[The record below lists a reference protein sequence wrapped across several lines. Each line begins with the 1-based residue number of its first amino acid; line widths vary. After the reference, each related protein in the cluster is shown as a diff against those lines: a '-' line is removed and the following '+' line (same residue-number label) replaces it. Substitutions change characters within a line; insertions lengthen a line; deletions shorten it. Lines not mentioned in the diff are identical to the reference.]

1 MEHNARRV
9 SPSALVLVLLLILIL
24 LSVPLV
30 LSNNFS
36 GSVSAILLLAIVFI
50 FPGYLFLNLLGEPP
64 SGLRMLLSP
73 VFGIVTITT
82 AYDIFSLSAK
92 DAYFPYYMVFLAAA
106 GIVIFAL
113 QIRRGAPLSEWTK
126 QDCESLLAGGVVAL
140 CVAPVLW
147 RSGRFSDGEFV
158 FYGPAGQ
165 DQLFH
170 VTLLQRLLH
179 HVPPDNFMVSGLR
192 PTIYHYFDDLALA
205 LILRCQNALHLHA
218 IDVFDLYY
226 RCYPVLVY
234 FLIGA
239 LAYRIGRQCLGKAS
253 GGVLSVLLLLGAGGL
268 GWFFGVLQTA
278 LHAAHFAAMRASLFS
293 DWASWEGID
302 SILPLVHRP
311 AHYHG
316 LLISLA
322 AINLLLRKETSR
334 RDWILA
340 GLLLGLMAGFNFT
353 LAATLGF
360 SAAVATLILFLQRP
374 RSEAGNLAWLSLFIL
389 LGSLPI
395 AAAMVFSGFHNMA
408 PGFPFRGP
416 NLEYPIAAW
425 GTTLARVV
433 PAALVPWASLI
444 VFPIVAFGVK
454 LFGIGPM
461 LRLDLGEQ
469 FLRGIAIVLAITFA
483 LNFTIGAF
491 FPYQGTGIAV
501 AFLQPPLWILGLFS
515 LRPLHA
521 WLERNRANWRPL
533 ALWGMLALTWVQAL
547 GAFNFSSKATFSQ
560 ETVRALQ
567 DVRSAAA
574 PDDVVAYLPSDLIE
588 TAIWGHAM
596 ESTNFAI
603 MAMTGLDGYFSSPDY
618 SRFSAVPGLQGRNQ
632 ADVFAQADHLYQQRH
647 DDVGAFLKGDI
658 DGDASARLA
667 SDRVHW
673 IVVSGNS
680 VPDIS
685 SSAVPWRKTDELVVY
700 RISP

>member
-1 MEHNARRV
+1 MEHNSSRV
-9 SPSALVLVLLLILIL
+9 SPSALVQVLLLILVL
-24 LSVPLV
+24 VSVPLV
-30 LSNNFS
+30 LSNNLA
-36 GSVSAILLLAIVFI
+36 GAVSAVLLLGVVFI
-50 FPGYLFLNLLGEPP
+50 LPGYLFLNLLGEPP
-64 SGLRMLLSP
+64 SGLRVLLSP
-73 VFGIVTITT
+73 VLGIVTITT
-82 AYDIFSLSAK
+82 AYDIFSLASK
-92 DAYFPYYMVFLAAA
+92 DAYFPYYVVALAAA
-106 GIVIFAL
+106 GVLIFAL
-113 QIRRGAPLSEWTK
+113 QTRRTAPLSWWTR
-126 QDCESLLAGGVVAL
+126 QEYESLLAGSVVAL

-218 IDVFDLYY
+218 INVFDLYY

-239 LAYRIGRQCLGKAS
+239 LAYRIGRQWLGKAS
-253 GGVLSVLLLLGAGGL
+253 GGILSVLLLLGAGGL

-278 LHAAHFAAMRASLFS
+278 LHASHFVAMRASLFS

-302 SILPLVHRP
+302 AILPLVHRP

-316 LLISLA
+316 LLISLG
-322 AINLLLRKETSR
+322 AINLLLRKEIPR

-353 LAATLGF
+353 LAATVGF
-360 SAAVATLILFLQRP
+360 SAAVATLILFWQRR
-374 RSEAGNLAWLSLFIL
+374 RSEASNLAWLSLFAF

-395 AAAMVFSGFHNMA
+395 VAAMVLSGFHNMA

-425 GTTLARVV
+425 GATLARIL
-433 PAALVPWASLI
+433 PAALIPLASLI
-444 VFPIVAFGVK
+444 LFPIVAFGVK
-454 LFGIGPM
+454 LFGIGVM
-461 LRLDLGEQ
+461 LRGDLGEQ
-469 FLRGIAIVLAITFA
+469 LLRGLAIVLAITFA
-483 LNFTIGAF
+483 LNFAIGTF

-515 LRPLHA
+515 LRPIHA

-560 ETVRALQ
+560 ETVHALQ
-567 DVRSAAA
+567 DVHSAAA

-588 TAIWGHAM
+588 TAIWGRAM

-618 SRFSAVPGLQGRNQ
+618 SRFSAVPGLQGASQ

-647 DDVGAFLKGDI
+647 DDVGSFLRGNI
-658 DGDASARLA
+658 DGAASARLA
-667 SDRVHW
+667 RDRVHW
-673 IVVSGNS
+673 IVASGYAA
-680 VPDIS
+680 PDIL
-685 SSAVPWRKTDELVVY
+685 SSAIPWRKTNELVVY